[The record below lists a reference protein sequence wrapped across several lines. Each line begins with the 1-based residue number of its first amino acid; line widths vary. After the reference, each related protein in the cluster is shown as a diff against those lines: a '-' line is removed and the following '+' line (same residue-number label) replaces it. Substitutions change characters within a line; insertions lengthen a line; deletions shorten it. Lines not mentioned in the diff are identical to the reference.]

1 MKPGFSTS
9 VNLPATKRNKQKIQ
23 ALLNYTSPQKYKLA
37 FILCP
42 KLPAH

>member
-23 ALLNYTSPQKYKLA
+23 ALLNYTSPKKYKLA